1 MISDESLLLKHA
13 AGGDAS
19 ALEALMS
26 RYGSRVYRLAHGITR
41 NSADAEEI
49 VQDVFLQMVRKGGAF
64 EGRAALGSWIYRVT
78 TNVALNKRR
87 GKRREVETSLEECLP
102 VWEADGHRSGP
113 RAFLVNHR
121 GEVYAKDLGSGAGRS
136 AAAMTAFGPD
146 RTWTKV
152 AAAAESGGLTDER
165 PLSYK

>member
-1 MISDESLLLKHA
+1 MMSDEHLLLKDA

-64 EGRAALGSWIYRVT
+64 EGSAALGSWIYRVT

-102 VWEADGHRSGP
+102 AWEAGGCRPRSRPPSSATWPVVSRAGP
-113 RAFLVNHR
+113 TSPRIGKR
-121 GEVYAKDLGSGAGRS
+121 GRWVRKPPAWRS
-136 AAAMTAFGPD
+136 PT
-146 RTWTKV
+146 R
-152 AAAAESGGLTDER
+152 
-165 PLSYK
+165 